1 MAYSP
6 QSRKESDTTERFHFT
21 SLQEE
26 KTPLEPLQ
34 TPLKCLVGTRGKWF
48 VFLILWK
55 ILFGL
60 EIYVVLKTCK
70 YLYSVQVNGEFVHVI
85 VARTHALAIV
95 I

>member
-48 VFLILWK
+48 VFLIL
-55 ILFGL
+55 
-60 EIYVVLKTCK
+60 
-70 YLYSVQVNGEFVHVI
+70 
-85 VARTHALAIV
+85 
-95 I
+95 